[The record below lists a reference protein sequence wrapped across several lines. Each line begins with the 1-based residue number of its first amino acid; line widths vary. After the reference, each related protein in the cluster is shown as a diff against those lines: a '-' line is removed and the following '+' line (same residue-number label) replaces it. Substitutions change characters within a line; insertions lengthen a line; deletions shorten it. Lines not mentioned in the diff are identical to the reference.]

1 MEYEEDSQEGGSKP
15 PVYFAGDYYFTPQQV
30 QDAFGPTNE
39 ELMYKYFTNPWTA
52 ETLHIEQGDKKR
64 VFQIINS
71 KLQGLTG
78 KDRLG
83 HTIKDRGILVNAR
96 PLRIVD
102 ELTLLKN
109 RIINPGPTVP
119 TANDEQLALIEEL
132 SAKQVATLL
141 FQNAWWLLHPTDVPK
156 EVRASWLAILEQNK
170 QASELDVLLKL
181 MDKNKI
187 MTPENKLKAFMDL
200 EIAKPVITKQS
211 MKSAAATSAASFG
224 SGSKAIQ
231 AQLQAR
237 LQQTFEIFGTLGLV
251 GKIRLATLKA
261 PLEKGSLNPSKLGQ
275 LEASIDAL
283 PKEIARK
290 LLKSMDPIYTYYERQ
305 YGDAYTLIKDFMINR
320 FTGAIG
326 TSGARAPVSFPIDAI
341 LTLLE
346 QGQQVRENIENKT
359 IGDEGLVHVMN
370 LSDNVITQFKSVQEK
385 FIDHVN
391 AQYKNDA
398 IKIADSPSSRLYDL
412 LAGTD
417 THILQFMSPDIT
429 VPILAQFR
437 RGTPSKTDAERK
449 DLLAT
454 ATSFF
459 NQSSKNVYVVVQ
471 PRTETKDRKKI
482 DELKPYL
489 YELPETTTLDAFNEI
504 AKTIPNSTFNSLS
517 INVKQPDFVRSITDR
532 SAALMAVL
540 YFRLMLEKV
549 APPTKSTARRNTSKK
564 QKSILK
570 KAEPVVGNAPGQA
583 ATGQATTGQ
592 ATGSQPQPV
601 PSESQV

>member
-1 MEYEEDSQEGGSKP
+1 MEYEEDSQEGGAPKEIP

-39 ELMYKYFTNPWTA
+39 KLIYKYFTNPWTA
-52 ETLHIEQGDKKR
+52 ETLHIERGDRKQ

-71 KLQGLTG
+71 KLQGLTR

-83 HTIKDRGILVNAR
+83 HPVKDTNRGLLINAR
-96 PLRIVD
+96 PLRIAD
-102 ELTLLKN
+102 ELSLLKN

-119 TANDEQLALIEEL
+119 TANDNQLARIEEL
-132 SAKQVATLL
+132 SRKQVATLL

-156 EVRASWLAILEQNK
+156 EVRASWLAILEENK

-187 MTPENKLKAFMDL
+187 TTPENKLKAFMDL
-200 EIAKPVITKQS
+200 EIAKPVIEKQS

-251 GKIRLATLKA
+251 SPSRLDTLKA
-261 PLEKGSLNPSKLGQ
+261 TKLGQ

-290 LLKSMDPIYTYYERQ
+290 LLKSMNPIYTYYEKQ
-305 YGDAYTLIKDFMINR
+305 YGDAYTLIRDFMAIR
-320 FTGAIG
+320 FKAAPG
-326 TSGARAPVSFPIDAI
+326 TEGTPVPVNFPIDAI
-341 LTLLE
+341 LVLLE
-346 QGQQVRENIENKT
+346 RSQQVRESIENET
-359 IGDEGLVHVMN
+359 FGSEGLVHLMN
-370 LSDNVITQFKSVQEK
+370 LPNEVITGFLKVQEN
-385 FIDHVN
+385 FIKHITI
-391 AQYKNDA
+391 QYKNSA
-398 IKIADSPSSRLYDL
+398 IKTADSPSSHLYDL

-417 THILQFMSPDIT
+417 THILQFMSPTIT
-429 VPILAQFR
+429 IPTLPEFR
-437 RGTPSKTDAERK
+437 RGIPSKTDAERK

-459 NQSSKNVYVVVQ
+459 EKSSKNVYVVVQ

-489 YELPETTTLDAFNEI
+489 YELPETNTLALETFNKLAPI
-504 AKTIPNSTFNSLS
+504 STFNSLN
-517 INVKQPDFVRSITDR
+517 INVRQPDFVRSITDR
-532 SAALMAVL
+532 SAALMVVL

-549 APPTKSTARRNTSKK
+549 APPTKSTAKRNTSRK
-564 QKSILK
+564 QISILK
-570 KAEPVVGNAPGQA
+570 KGELVGNATGQTGQTGTTA
-583 ATGQATTGQ
+583 TTATGP
-592 ATGSQPQPV
+592 QPQPV
-601 PSESQV
+601 SPQSQV

>member
-1 MEYEEDSQEGGSKP
+1 MEYEEDSQEGGAPKEIP

-39 ELMYKYFTNPWTA
+39 ELIYKYFTNPWTA
-52 ETLHIEQGDKKR
+52 ETLHIERGDRKR

-71 KLQGLTG
+71 KLQGLTK

-96 PLRIVD
+96 PLRIAD

-119 TANDEQLALIEEL
+119 TANDEQLAKIEEL
-132 SAKQVATLL
+132 SRKQVATLL
-141 FQNAWWLLHPTDVPK
+141 FQNAWWLLHPTDIPK

-187 MTPENKLKAFMDL
+187 TTPKNKLKAFMDL
-200 EIAKPVITKQS
+200 EIAKPVIEKQS
-211 MKSAAATSAASFG
+211 MKSAATTSAASFG

-261 PLEKGSLNPSKLGQ
+261 PLEKGSMNPTKLGQ

-290 LLKSMDPIYTYYERQ
+290 LLKSMNPIYTYYEKQ
-305 YGDAYTLIKDFMINR
+305 YGDAYNVIEKFMVNG

-346 QGQQVRENIENKT
+346 RSQQIRESIENET
-359 IGDEGLVHVMN
+359 LRSEGLVHVMN

-385 FIDHVN
+385 IIDYVN
-391 AQYKNDA
+391 TRYKNDA
-398 IKIADSPSSRLYDL
+398 IKTADSPSSRLYDL

-417 THILQFMSPDIT
+417 THILQFMSPTIT
-429 VPILAQFR
+429 IPTLPEFR

-459 NQSSKNVYVVVQ
+459 EKSSKNVYVVVQ

-489 YELPETTTLDAFNEI
+489 YELPETTTLKAFNKL
-504 AKTIPNSTFNSLS
+504 ADIPDTTFNSLS
-517 INVKQPDFVRSITDR
+517 INVRQPDFVRSITDR

-549 APPTKSTARRNTSKK
+549 APPTKSTGRRSTSKNT
-564 QKSILK
+564 KSI
-570 KAEPVVGNAPGQA
+570 
-583 ATGQATTGQ
+583 
-592 ATGSQPQPV
+592 
-601 PSESQV
+601 